1 MAISD
6 HSLHSLN
13 ELGRNTMGEH
23 LGIEIT
29 EVGDDFIVGKMPV
42 DHRTKQPFGLMHG
55 GASCVLAETLGSVG
69 SACLIDTEKQAAVGV
84 EINAN
89 HLRSAREG
97 YVFGKAQL
105 LKGGRKIHV
114 WDIRITSEDGKLL
127 CVSRLTVA
135 IVPK

>member
-1 MAISD
+1 MI
-6 HSLHSLN
+6 HPQHTIESLN

-23 LGIEIT
+23 LGILFTEIGT
-29 EVGDDFIVGKMPV
+29 DYLCGKMPV
-42 DHRTKQPFGLMHG
+42 DHRTKQPFGLLHG

-69 SACLIDTEKQAAVGV
+69 SVICIDTEKYAAVGV

-97 YVFGKAQL
+97 FVYGKATL
-105 LKGGRKIHV
+105 LHGGRKLHV
-114 WDIRITSEDGKLL
+114 CDIKITSEDGKLM

-135 IVPK
+135 IIPK